1 MKDYKKENLP
11 LIKVILDEYRKLPL
25 LSFDGK
31 TLAEKLDARA
41 NAAIEAAEDI
51 ETIYGYIISM

>member
-25 LSFDGK
+25 LSFDGN
-31 TLAEKLDARA
+31 TLAEKLEARA

-51 ETIYGYIISM
+51 ETIMAI

>member
-11 LIKVILDEYRKLPL
+11 LIRVMLDEYRKLPL
-25 LSFDGK
+25 LSFDGE

-41 NAAIEAAEDI
+41 NAAIEAVEEI
-51 ETIYGYIISM
+51 EFIMAM

>member
-11 LIKVILDEYRKLPL
+11 LIKVMLNEYRKLPL
-25 LSFDGK
+25 LSFDGE

-51 ETIYGYIISM
+51 EALMAM

>member
-25 LSFDGK
+25 LSFDGN
-31 TLAEKLDARA
+31 TLAEKLEARA
-41 NAAIEAAEDI
+41 NAAIKAAEDI
-51 ETIYGYIISM
+51 EVIMAI

>member
-1 MKDYKKENLP
+1 MKKFKKELLP
-11 LIKVILDEYRKLPL
+11 LIKVMLDEYRKLPL
-25 LSFDGK
+25 LSFDGE

-51 ETIYGYIISM
+51 EAAMAI

>member
-11 LIKVILDEYRKLPL
+11 LIKVMLDEYRKLPL

-51 ETIYGYIISM
+51 ETIMAI

>member
-11 LIKVILDEYRKLPL
+11 LIKIMLDEYRKLPL

-31 TLAEKLDARA
+31 TLAEKLNARA
-41 NAAIEAAEDI
+41 NAAIKAAEDI
-51 ETIYGYIISM
+51 EAIMVI